1 MTRDKGKEV
10 IKHGDNIVAIIIYST
25 HADEGVN
32 FFTPHAFP
40 QQLGFQKRLKGD
52 VIKPHTHKSIPR
64 QITHTQEVLF
74 IRRGRC
80 RITFYDVEGNHLDAR
95 ELESGDIILLAHGGH
110 GIEILEDIEF
120 IEIKQGPYLGA
131 EDKAHYFFGE

>member
-10 IKHGDNIVAIIIYST
+10 IKHGDNIVAIIIYNT

-32 FFTPHAFP
+32 FFTPHDFP
-40 QQLGFQKRLKGD
+40 QQLGFQKRPKGD
-52 VIKPHTHKSIPR
+52 VIAPHTHKPITR

-74 IRRGRC
+74 IRSGRC
-80 RITFYDVEGNHLDAR
+80 RINLYDTEGNHLEAR
-95 ELESGDIILLAHGGH
+95 ELKGGDIILLAHGGH
-110 GIEILEDIEF
+110 GIEVLEDIEF

-131 EDKAHYFFGE
+131 DDKAHYFE